1 MADQN
6 ENEKFSADVGDFVDT
21 LLERQTAFEA
31 EIRGKL
37 DALDQLLKEALA
49 KSLETIE
56 ALIEKRMKRPDAS
69 RALSN

>member
-49 KSLETIE
+49 KSLATIE